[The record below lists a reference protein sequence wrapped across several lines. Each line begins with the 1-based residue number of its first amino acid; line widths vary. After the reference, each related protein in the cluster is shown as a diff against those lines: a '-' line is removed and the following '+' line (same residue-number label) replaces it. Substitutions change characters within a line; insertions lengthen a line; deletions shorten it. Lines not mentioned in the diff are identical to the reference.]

1 MAVASG
7 NLSRSSGPPRPQ
19 PGRSGPGRSQ
29 DGRPQTGRPD
39 DEAASTLEARFE
51 AAATPVY
58 RELIRLCGGDRSRA
72 EDLRQDTFERAARHL
87 DRHPDREVG
96 VGWFVTVARSAF
108 IDQMR
113 RDRRESRLRSRLTAL
128 AHPDQSEPDWDRVEA
143 GDALALLGR
152 LTDEQRAALVLFHL
166 HGFPIAEVA
175 AQLGRSVRATESLL
189 VRARHRLRALVQAEH
204 GI

>member
-1 MAVASG
+1 MAVISR
-7 NLSRSSGPPRPQ
+7 NLARSSRRAALHPVGF
-19 PGRSGPGRSQ
+19 PGETFS
-29 DGRPQTGRPD
+29 T
-39 DEAASTLEARFE
+39 DEDRFE

-87 DRHPDREVG
+87 QRYPEREVG

-113 RDRRESRLRSRLTAL
+113 REGRDSRLRERLGAL
-128 AHPDQSEPDWDRVEA
+128 ARRDAIEPDWDQVTA
-143 GDALALLGR
+143 GNALAMLGR
-152 LTDEQRAALVLFHL
+152 LNDEQRAALVLFHL

-175 AQLGRSVRATESLL
+175 KQIDRSVRATESLL
-189 VRARHRLRALVQAEH
+189 VRARHRLRDLVQAEH
-204 GI
+204 GT